1 MDREKQIER
10 MEGAEHRATAFFDR
24 CLSTPLAR
32 AILKRGNPDRPKARK
47 MEDAVEDQP
56 RRVACG

>member
-32 AILKRGNPDRPKARK
+32 AILKRGNPDRPKAPPAGPGTEPVK
-47 MEDAVEDQP
+47 PQ
-56 RRVACG
+56 